1 MNPEAFFDQKSELQ
15 IASFAKLALEILEQ
29 YGVQDCKI
37 QCINFE
43 FNATF
48 CVLTASGEKFALRLN
63 INSTREIENIRAEIE
78 WVRSLV
84 PSRLINVPRPIA
96 NNNNDFITSTM
107 HQESGRLVYAVMY
120 SWLEGE
126 EIGDSPTLAQLQVVG
141 QTIAQLHLQAQ
152 SFQLSSGASLPVFD
166 DLLWGAKDFLFG
178 PDSTLTLKDQVS
190 LLAASIE
197 IMKYV
202 GDLFRSNS
210 TRIIHADLHGWN
222 LMWHEGQLHIF
233 DFDDCGFGLEVQDI
247 AIALYYLDTP
257 EQEKALLD
265 GYKSVSPLPL
275 YSEQNMK
282 ALLLQRRLMLLNYL
296 FETKNHEHKAM
307 LPAYL
312 EKTLERVAAFLAD
325 VRG

>member
-1 MNPEAFFDQKSELQ
+1 MNPEVFFDQKSELQ

-29 YGVQDCKI
+29 YGAKDCKVE
-37 QCINFE
+37 CINFE
-43 FNATF
+43 FNGTF
-48 CVLTASGEKFALRLN
+48 SVLTPSGEKFALRLN
-63 INSTREIENIRAEIE
+63 INSTRQIENIRAEIE

-96 NNNNDFITSTM
+96 NNNSEFITSAL
-107 HQESGRLVYAVMY
+107 HQESGRLVHAVMY

-126 EIGDSPTLAQLQVVG
+126 EIGDNPTLAQLQVVG

-152 SFQLSSGASLPVFD
+152 SFQLSSSASLPIFD
-166 DLLWGAKDFLFG
+166 DLLWGTKDFLFG
-178 PDSTLTLKDQVS
+178 PDSTLS
-190 LLAASIE
+190 SNNREALLAASTE
-197 IMKYV
+197 IMKHI
-202 GDLFRSNS
+202 GDFFRSNS
-210 TRIIHADLHGWN
+210 THIIHADLHGWN
-222 LMWHEGQLHIF
+222 LMWNEGQVHIF

-265 GYKSVSPLPL
+265 GYESVRPLPL
-275 YSEQNMK
+275 YSEQSMK

-307 LPAYL
+307 LPGYL